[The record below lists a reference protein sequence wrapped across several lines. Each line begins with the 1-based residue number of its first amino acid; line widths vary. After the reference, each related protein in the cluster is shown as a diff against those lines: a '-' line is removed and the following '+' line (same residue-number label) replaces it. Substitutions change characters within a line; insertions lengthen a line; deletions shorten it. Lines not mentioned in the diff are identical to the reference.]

1 MIETLRKIV
10 QEVNGADS
18 LDMTLEIIV
27 RRVKDAM
34 STEVCSV
41 YLHNYLNG
49 NFVFSATAGL
59 NFDQVGIASL
69 KKGEGLVGL
78 VASREEAINLESA
91 QNHPSFQLVPGIGE
105 ESFKAFLGVPI
116 MHQRKILG
124 VLVVQQA
131 AERRFDES
139 EEAFLITLSAQLAG
153 VIAHAQ
159 LSGAVQRQAGSVSE
173 SYTKVNGIIGSPG
186 IGIGAAFVMSHAA
199 DMSLVADK
207 NASDRL
213 AELRNFRDALSK
225 VRRDIEEVSDSL
237 SGELSTE
244 DHALFDVYLG
254 ILDDSSLGGEVAK
267 LIKSGQWAQGALSQV
282 MMSHIKHFER
292 MEHSYLRERAVD
304 VKDLGSRVLAYL
316 QEGYE
321 EERFFPE
328 RTVLVSEELTASM
341 LGEIPREN
349 LAGLVSV
356 RGSGNSHVAILAR
369 AMGVPAVMGVADLP
383 LSSLEGWSLI
393 VDGYNGVIYPNADA
407 KTLSR
412 FQTLADRDLAVIQ
425 ELKPLKTEPCK
436 TLDDHSLTLWVNTG
450 VMSDI
455 DYSIDLGAE
464 GVGLYRT
471 EIPFLLR
478 ESFPSE
484 EEQRKIYRDQ
494 LKAFAPKP
502 VTMRT
507 LDIGGDKSLSY
518 FPIEEQNPTLGW
530 RGIRVTLDH
539 PEIFIGQLRAML
551 KANEGLGNL
560 RIMLPMVTTV
570 AELNDA
576 LELISRSH
584 REISSEG
591 WESNLPP
598 IGVMI
603 EVPAAVYQ
611 ARELARRVDFLSVGS
626 NDLTQYLLAVDR
638 NNPRVSELYDH
649 FNPAVLKALVSVAS
663 AARQEYKPVSICGE
677 LAGNPQAAPI
687 LMAMGYDILSMSANS
702 ILPVKK
708 TIRSLRFED
717 SVNLLDEILKLDS
730 SLEIIARLNQVLSEN
745 GLESFIHQESYC

>member
-1 MIETLRKIV
+1 MIETLRRIV
-10 QEVNGADS
+10 QEVNAADS
-18 LDMTLEIIV
+18 LDITLDIIV

-34 STEVCSV
+34 NTEVCSV
-41 YLHNYLNG
+41 YLHDDLNG
-49 NFVFSATAGL
+49 NLVFSATAGL
-59 NFDQVGIASL
+59 NSSQVGIASL
-69 KKGEGLVGL
+69 KKGTGLVGL
-78 VASREEAINLESA
+78 VASREETINLESA
-91 QNHPSFQLVPGIGE
+91 QNHSSFQFVPGIGE

-116 MHQRKILG
+116 MHQRRILG
-124 VLVVQQA
+124 VLVVQQT

-159 LSGAVQRQAGSVSE
+159 VTGAVQRQATARSE
-173 SYTKVNGIIGSPG
+173 SFTKVHGIIGAPG
-186 IGIGAAFVMSHAA
+186 IGIGTAVVMSHAA
-199 DMSLVADK
+199 DMSLVGHK
-207 NASDRL
+207 ITSNRR
-213 AELRNFRDALSK
+213 AELRSFRDALSK
-225 VRRDIEEVSDSL
+225 VRRDIEEVSHSL
-237 SGELSTE
+237 SSELSAE
-244 DHALFDVYLG
+244 DNALFDVYLG
-254 ILDDSSLGGEVAK
+254 ILDDSSLGGEVAT

-282 MMSHIKHFER
+282 MMRHIKHFER

-304 VKDLGSRVLAYL
+304 VRDLGSRVLAYL
-316 QEGYE
+316 QEE
-321 EERFFPE
+321 DQEERFFPDKA
-328 RTVLVSEELTASM
+328 VLVSEELTASM
-341 LGEIPREN
+341 LGEIPRQH

-369 AMGVPAVMGVADLP
+369 AMGVPTVMGAVDLP
-383 LSSLEGWSLI
+383 LSYLKGWSLI
-393 VDGYNGVIYPNADA
+393 VDGYNGVIYPNADER
-407 KTLSR
+407 TLSR
-412 FQTLADRDLAVIQ
+412 FQTLADRDLAVIK
-425 ELKPLKTEPCK
+425 ELEPLKTEPCK

-450 VMSDI
+450 LMSDI

-484 EEQRKIYRDQ
+484 EEQRKIYRAQ

-507 LDIGGDKSLSY
+507 LDIGGDKPLPY
-518 FPIEEQNPTLGW
+518 FPIEEENPFLGW

-584 REISSEG
+584 NEIRLEG

-611 ARELARRVDFLSVGS
+611 ARALARRVDFLSVGS

-638 NNPRVSELYDH
+638 NNPRVSQLYDH
-649 FNPAVLKALVSVAS
+649 FNPAVLKALASVAL
-663 AARQEYKPVSICGE
+663 AAREEHKPVSICGE

-702 ILPVKK
+702 ILPIKK
-708 TIRSLRFED
+708 TICSLSFED
-717 SVNLLDEILKLDS
+717 SLSLLDEVLLLDD
-730 SLEIIARLNQVLSEN
+730 SLEISARLNQVLSEN
-745 GLESFIHQESYC
+745 GLEGFIHQDS